1 MGSERE
7 RCATGWAM
15 KRWEGGHHP
24 RSKFSDEGEEVGGR
38 LSLHLVMLLT
48 DKWRSCPVN
57 VS

>member
-1 MGSERE
+1 
-7 RCATGWAM
+7 M

-24 RSKFSDEGEEVGGR
+24 RSKSSNEGEEVGGR